1 VCPTLAQVQHD
12 EAGSMGIILNRP
24 TQYTMSQVTEKAG
37 PFGDNPV
44 YFGGDG
50 AWVPA
55 SIPRG
60 AALRQAS
67 GIARHGCLWPLK

>member
-67 GIARHGCLWPLK
+67 GIARHGCLWP